1 MLHHLTKRERIA
13 LLVIGI
19 LLLTSYL
26 VPAVNILDFAKMAE
40 EERWIDEAVPGYKDG
55 YVVITI
61 VYSLLLLFPCFF
73 RPKIWSLEILRVF
86 LILLIL
92 FIPFS
97 FLLAVAF
104 MIPVGMEPLWGRYLV
119 IAGFLMTIVFSIRF
133 YFLGRKMIRKK

>member
-73 RPKIWSLEILRVF
+73 SPEDLVSRDIESIFNP
-86 LILLIL
+86 
-92 FIPFS
+92 
-97 FLLAVAF
+97 AD
-104 MIPVGMEPLWGRYLV
+104 PVHPV
-119 IAGFLMTIVFSIRF
+119 
-133 YFLGRKMIRKK
+133 